1 MLRKEP
7 QGDIGLTARAE
18 KRHAGAILVII
29 SKRSARLLWM
39 QEAGTR
45 LGRMRELEKESR
57 QENAGGCHRVATCRK
72 LGRPTTTLA
81 WPWNK
86 ATEYLPIT

>member
-18 KRHAGAILVII
+18 KRHAGAILVIT
-29 SKRSARLLWM
+29 SKLSAHLLWM

-45 LGRMRELEKESR
+45 LGRMRELWRKKVGRKMQRLSL
-57 QENAGGCHRVATCRK
+57 RVATCRK
-72 LGRPTTTLA
+72 LGRPTSTLA
-81 WPWNK
+81 
-86 ATEYLPIT
+86 